1 MLLEAHIEES
11 SGVVRITGTDSQS
24 AALELCGRLQK
35 RGLRTTLGTL
45 FALPGYQVLAY
56 QASIQEV
63 SGILGQLG
71 IASQKRH

>member
-1 MLLEAHIEES
+1 MLLEVHIEELF
-11 SGVVRITGTDSQS
+11 GVVRITGIDSQS

-45 FALPGYQVLAY
+45 FALGGYQVLVY

-63 SGILGQLG
+63 NAILRQLG
-71 IASQKRH
+71 IASQKRQ